1 MLKKQKKN
9 RKIDRGISQHI
20 LKYQTNRKDNLLN
33 SLFEAY
39 REDLKSYINLILD
52 SYKSD
57 LIIYKGGRDFS
68 LWFI

>member
-20 LKYQTNRKDNLLN
+20 LKYQTTRKDNLLN
-33 SLFEAY
+33 SLFKAY

>member
-33 SLFEAY
+33 SLFKAY